1 MSAAEGKTM
10 SLEGKRIVVL
20 AEDYYEELELWYPLL
35 RLRGVGAEVVTVG
48 TGGMDTYTGKHG
60 YPITV
65 DTGIEEVQAS
75 DFDAVVV
82 PGGYAPDRLRR
93 YPAVNS
99 FVREMFEQ
107 GKVVASVCHG
117 AWVPISAGIVSGRRA
132 TCFSGI
138 KDDLI
143 NAGATYLDQEVVV
156 DANLITSRFVDDLPA
171 FCEAIIAALKD

>member
-1 MSAAEGKTM
+1 M
-10 SLEGKRIVVL
+10 SLKGKRIVVL

-48 TGGMDTYTGKHG
+48 TGGTDSYTGKHG
-60 YPITV
+60 YPLTV
-65 DTGIEEVQAS
+65 DTTIDQVRAS

-93 YPAVNS
+93 YRAVNS
-99 FVREMFEQ
+99 LVREMFDQ
-107 GKVVASVCHG
+107 GKVVASICHG
-117 AWVPISAGIVSGRRA
+117 AWVPISAGIVGGRKA
-132 TCFSGI
+132 TCFGGI

-156 DANLITSRFVDDLPA
+156 DDNLITSRIVDDLPA
-171 FCEAIIAALKD
+171 FCEAIIAALEA

>member
-1 MSAAEGKTM
+1 MTVK
-10 SLEGKRIVVL
+10 GKRIAVL

-35 RLRGVGAEVVTVG
+35 RLREAGAQVLTVG
-48 TGGMDTYTGKHG
+48 TGSADTYTGKHG

-65 DTGIEEVQAS
+65 EMAADEVRAS
-75 DFDAVVV
+75 DFDAIVV

-99 FVREMFEQ
+99 LVGEMFEQ
-107 GKVVASVCHG
+107 GKVVASICHG
-117 AWVPISAGIVSGRRA
+117 AWVLISAGILRGREA
-132 TCFSGI
+132 TCFSSI

-156 DANLITSRFVDDLPA
+156 DSNLITSRIPDDLPA
-171 FCEAIIAALKD
+171 FCQAIIRALEG